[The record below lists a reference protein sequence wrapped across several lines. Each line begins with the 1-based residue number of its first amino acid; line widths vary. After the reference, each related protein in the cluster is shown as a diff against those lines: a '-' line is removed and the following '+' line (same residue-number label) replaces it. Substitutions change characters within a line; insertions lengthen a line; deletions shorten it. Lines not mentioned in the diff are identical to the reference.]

1 MADDILI
8 TGATGGIGFCLF
20 ERIRKKYGGRIIAV
34 GQTQEKLGSLCNE
47 AVTLAVDFG
56 NPAEIS
62 KLREALQDFNIGYFF
77 QLHGHGVSS
86 DCISPFSEE
95 QTNKILEVNLFSAIK
110 ILDIVLPGMI
120 TRCFGR
126 IVLTSTA
133 SAVHGGGKDSFAY
146 GLSKA
151 GIEYL
156 VKHVAKHYAS
166 NGVLANGVSPGFI
179 STGFHEH
186 RMGKGA
192 DYIDKRGKSV
202 RVGYPGSPEDI
213 ARIMD
218 MLAFDNN
225 FVTGQIVAV
234 DGGDFL

>member
-20 ERIRKKYGGRIIAV
+20 ERLRKKQGGRIIAV
-34 GQTQEKLGSLCNE
+34 GQSHEKLGSLGNA
-47 AVTLAVDFG
+47 AVTLALDLSD
-56 NPAEIS
+56 PAEIS
-62 KLREALQDFNIGYFF
+62 KLRETLQDFNIGYFF
-77 QLHGHGVSS
+77 QLHGHGIPS

-95 QTNKILEVNLFSAIK
+95 KANRILEVNLFSAIR

-120 TRCFGR
+120 SRHFGR

-133 SAVHGGGKDSFAY
+133 SAMHGGGKDSFAY

-156 VKHVAKHYAS
+156 VRHVAKHYAS
-166 NGVLANGVSPGFI
+166 DGVLANAVSPGFI
-179 STGFHEH
+179 STGFHER
-186 RMGKGA
+186 RMGKDA

-202 RVGYPGSPEDI
+202 RVGYPGNPEEV

-218 MLAFDNN
+218 TLAFDNN